1 MRSPSSLVAAFGSG
15 DGAER
20 FAAYQRLV
28 ALGADALPAIRSG
41 LASDDWR
48 VRHWS
53 AICMDRVADEDAYE
67 DLIPLLSDPHPKVR
81 LWAVHAL
88 ACDHCKDDVSCP
100 VDVVPLLIERI
111 QTDPSV
117 RVRRMAVIML
127 TTDFRDARA
136 RKPLEAVLSTTD
148 DRKLRLHAEDGL
160 RRLAEA
166 GL

>member
-1 MRSPSSLVAAFGSG
+1 MNYHTLVSTFGTS
-15 DGAER
+15 DGVER
-20 FAAYQRLV
+20 FAAYEQLV
-28 ALGADALPAIRSG
+28 AHGTDALPAIRAG
-41 LASDDWR
+41 LRSDDWR
-48 VRHWS
+48 IRHWS
-53 AICMDRVADEDAYE
+53 AICMDRVADENAYD

-100 VDVVPLLIERI
+100 IDVVPLLIERI
-111 QTDPSV
+111 RTDQSM

-136 RKPLEAVLSTTD
+136 RPVLERLLTETE
-148 DRKLRLHAEDGL
+148 DRKMRLHAGDGL
-160 RRLAEA
+160 RRLSDA